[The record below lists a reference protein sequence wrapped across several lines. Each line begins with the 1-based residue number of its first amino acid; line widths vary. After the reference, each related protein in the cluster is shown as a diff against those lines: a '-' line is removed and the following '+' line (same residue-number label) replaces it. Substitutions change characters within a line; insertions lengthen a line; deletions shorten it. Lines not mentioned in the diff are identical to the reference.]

1 MYIVFEG
8 IDGAGKSTQINL
20 LKDWLD
26 QNGFDVET
34 VVEPT
39 DSEVGKLIR
48 KILQRPDATTD
59 RIQKTLGLLFAADRM
74 LIMDKL
80 NDDSKVILSDRSF
93 ISSLAYQEPAEWI
106 EQINKYAKEPDLV
119 LLLDVDVKTSV
130 NRCSKED
137 EFENEEFLSKVKA
150 NYLDLISNFNH
161 EIIDASTGVNKVS
174 TDIKKAVAPYM
185 GIFVLIVLGDSMCE
199 VLNNV
204 VNVISGLDG
213 VLEVRQLS
221 NDDILKI
228 IDMEAQRSKDI
239 VPVFNEGVQECF
251 KRDVCFVIFKK
262 GYFRVPPTPTVLL
275 TFDGEILGHDVFDP
289 EDKKKFRDDEDIMF
303 LSDDFVI
310 FKDVLNNYNL
320 EKGNEY
326 FVLPPVPFPELDPFK
341 LDGVV
346 SSSPSTKS
354 DEYLKNKYSYG
365 DDSSIAT
372 IIVSFNI

>member
-20 LKDWLD
+20 LKDWLE

-174 TDIKKAVAPYM
+174 TDIKKVVAPYM
-185 GIFVLIVLGDSMCE
+185 GICPDCI
-199 VLNNV
+199 
-204 VNVISGLDG
+204 
-213 VLEVRQLS
+213 R
-221 NDDILKI
+221 
-228 IDMEAQRSKDI
+228 
-239 VPVFNEGVQECF
+239 
-251 KRDVCFVIFKK
+251 
-262 GYFRVPPTPTVLL
+262 
-275 TFDGEILGHDVFDP
+275 
-289 EDKKKFRDDEDIMF
+289 
-303 LSDDFVI
+303 
-310 FKDVLNNYNL
+310 
-320 EKGNEY
+320 
-326 FVLPPVPFPELDPFK
+326 
-341 LDGVV
+341 
-346 SSSPSTKS
+346 
-354 DEYLKNKYSYG
+354 
-365 DDSSIAT
+365 
-372 IIVSFNI
+372 

>member
-20 LKDWLD
+20 LKNWLE

-93 ISSLAYQEPAEWI
+93 ISSLAYQEPADWI

-185 GIFVLIVLGDSMCE
+185 CICPDCI
-199 VLNNV
+199 
-204 VNVISGLDG
+204 
-213 VLEVRQLS
+213 R
-221 NDDILKI
+221 
-228 IDMEAQRSKDI
+228 
-239 VPVFNEGVQECF
+239 
-251 KRDVCFVIFKK
+251 
-262 GYFRVPPTPTVLL
+262 
-275 TFDGEILGHDVFDP
+275 
-289 EDKKKFRDDEDIMF
+289 
-303 LSDDFVI
+303 
-310 FKDVLNNYNL
+310 
-320 EKGNEY
+320 
-326 FVLPPVPFPELDPFK
+326 
-341 LDGVV
+341 
-346 SSSPSTKS
+346 
-354 DEYLKNKYSYG
+354 
-365 DDSSIAT
+365 
-372 IIVSFNI
+372 

>member
-20 LKDWLD
+20 LKDWLE

-93 ISSLAYQEPAEWI
+93 ISSLAYQEPADWI

-137 EFENEEFLSKVKA
+137 EFENEEFLSNVKA

-174 TDIKKAVAPYM
+174 TDIKKAV
-185 GIFVLIVLGDSMCE
+185 
-199 VLNNV
+199 N
-204 VNVISGLDG
+204 
-213 VLEVRQLS
+213 R
-221 NDDILKI
+221 
-228 IDMEAQRSKDI
+228 
-239 VPVFNEGVQECF
+239 
-251 KRDVCFVIFKK
+251 
-262 GYFRVPPTPTVLL
+262 
-275 TFDGEILGHDVFDP
+275 
-289 EDKKKFRDDEDIMF
+289 
-303 LSDDFVI
+303 
-310 FKDVLNNYNL
+310 
-320 EKGNEY
+320 
-326 FVLPPVPFPELDPFK
+326 
-341 LDGVV
+341 
-346 SSSPSTKS
+346 
-354 DEYLKNKYSYG
+354 
-365 DDSSIAT
+365 
-372 IIVSFNI
+372 

>member
-8 IDGAGKSTQINL
+8 IDGAGKSTQIKL
-20 LKDWLD
+20 LKDWLE

-93 ISSLAYQEPAEWI
+93 ISSLAYQEPADWI

-137 EFENEEFLSKVKA
+137 EFENEEFLSNVKA

-174 TDIKKAVAPYM
+174 TGIKKAVAPYM
-185 GIFVLIVLGDSMCE
+185 GICPDCI
-199 VLNNV
+199 
-204 VNVISGLDG
+204 
-213 VLEVRQLS
+213 R
-221 NDDILKI
+221 
-228 IDMEAQRSKDI
+228 
-239 VPVFNEGVQECF
+239 
-251 KRDVCFVIFKK
+251 
-262 GYFRVPPTPTVLL
+262 
-275 TFDGEILGHDVFDP
+275 
-289 EDKKKFRDDEDIMF
+289 
-303 LSDDFVI
+303 
-310 FKDVLNNYNL
+310 
-320 EKGNEY
+320 
-326 FVLPPVPFPELDPFK
+326 
-341 LDGVV
+341 
-346 SSSPSTKS
+346 
-354 DEYLKNKYSYG
+354 
-365 DDSSIAT
+365 
-372 IIVSFNI
+372 

>member
-8 IDGAGKSTQINL
+8 IDGAGKSTQIKL
-20 LKDWLD
+20 LKDWLE

-93 ISSLAYQEPAEWI
+93 ISSLAYQEPADWI

-137 EFENEEFLSKVKA
+137 EFENEEFLSNVKA

-174 TDIKKAVAPYM
+174 IDIKKAVAPYM
-185 GIFVLIVLGDSMCE
+185 GICPDCI
-199 VLNNV
+199 
-204 VNVISGLDG
+204 
-213 VLEVRQLS
+213 R
-221 NDDILKI
+221 
-228 IDMEAQRSKDI
+228 
-239 VPVFNEGVQECF
+239 
-251 KRDVCFVIFKK
+251 
-262 GYFRVPPTPTVLL
+262 
-275 TFDGEILGHDVFDP
+275 
-289 EDKKKFRDDEDIMF
+289 
-303 LSDDFVI
+303 
-310 FKDVLNNYNL
+310 
-320 EKGNEY
+320 
-326 FVLPPVPFPELDPFK
+326 
-341 LDGVV
+341 
-346 SSSPSTKS
+346 
-354 DEYLKNKYSYG
+354 
-365 DDSSIAT
+365 
-372 IIVSFNI
+372 